1 MAEKKKKAAADDDSD
16 MRNLL
21 TGKRKA
27 AMLLVALGEE
37 VSTKVLKK
45 LNERQIETVTHEIAE
60 VGFVDS
66 NEKKIIFDE
75 FKDAVKEHGILSEG
89 GMSYLR
95 SILEK
100 AVGPHKASD
109 LLEKIIASKESI
121 PFDCIRDVDPGQILN
136 FIQNEHP
143 QTIALI
149 LSYMRPEQS
158 ASILSALPHHKQ
170 VEVIKRIA
178 TMDQTAPDVIK
189 EIEFMLQK
197 KIASVS
203 SQEFSMAGG
212 VKAVAEV
219 LNRADRSTE
228 KSILEA
234 LEEENPEIADE
245 VKKLMF
251 VFEDII
257 MIDERGIQGIL
268 KEVDN
273 KELALAL
280 KTASEELKEKIF
292 NNMSKRAAEG
302 IHEEMEYMGPVR
314 LKNVEEA
321 QQNIVAIVRR
331 LEESGEIVIGGRGGG
346 DDEIIV

>member
-1 MAEKKKKAAADDDSD
+1 MPNPRRKKIDDASD
-16 MRNLL
+16 MRQLL

-27 AMLLVALGEE
+27 AMLLIALGEE

-45 LNERQIETVTHEIAE
+45 LKEPQIEAVTQEIAE
-60 VGFVDS
+60 IGFVDS

-75 FKDAVKEHGILSEG
+75 FKSAVQEHGILSEG
-89 GMSYLR
+89 GLTYLR

-100 AVGPHKASD
+100 AIGPHKAS
-109 LLEKIIASKESI
+109 LLLDRIIANKESI
-121 PFDCIRDVDPGQILN
+121 PFDCIRDVDPAQILN

-149 LSYMRPEQS
+149 ISYMRPEQ
-158 ASILSALPHHKQ
+158 AADILSQLPHDKQ
-170 VEVIKRIA
+170 VEVINRVV

-212 VKAVAEV
+212 VKSVAEV
-219 LNRADRSTE
+219 LNRADRATE
-228 KSILEA
+228 KSIIEA

-257 MIDERGIQGIL
+257 MIDERGIQTVL

-280 KTASEELKEKIF
+280 KTASEELREKIF
-292 NNMSKRAAEG
+292 ANMSKRAAEG
-302 IHEEMEYMGPVR
+302 IREEMEYMGPVR

-331 LEESGEIVIGGRGGG
+331 LEDSGEIIIGGRGGG
-346 DDEIIV
+346 EDELIV